1 MAIYTYKYM
10 HYTYMFLCY
19 RVLVLYLH
27 LYDSLRSPS
36 TYIIPHPT
44 LFPMLGATSC
54 YSNTISYH
62 FEGGMCVYSC
72 VFFASSFCQG
82 HRIWWWYERWM
93 LAAITFFS
101 FHFIF
106 FLFHPTNPV
115 YYQPARH
122 TIPYTTSVNYSMAC
136 SNQENC
142 VQLWDRDGELCF
154 VFVPPRHCNVHSLQ
168 IIATINENLWEAYI

>member
-1 MAIYTYKYM
+1 
-10 HYTYMFLCY
+10 MFLCY

-62 FEGGMCVYSC
+62 FEGGVCVC
-72 VFFASSFCQG
+72 VFVCFFCVFILP
-82 HRIWWWYERWM
+82 RPSNMMMIWTM
-93 LAAITFFS
+93 DVGCHHLLFFS
-101 FHFIF
+101 FHF

-115 YYQPARH
+115 YYQPSSH

-136 SNQENC
+136 SDQENC
-142 VQLWDRDGELCF
+142 VQLWDRDREVCF
-154 VFVPPRHCNVHSLQ
+154 AFVPPRHCNVHSLQ
-168 IIATINENLWEAYI
+168 IIATINENLW